1 MGTWDTGIY
10 QNDLGADVRDDYIA
24 KLKAG
29 KSDEEALQEILSE
42 YKEESEDD
50 DEKYDFYPALADTLW
65 KKGRL
70 TEEIKEK
77 ALEILEEDKIS
88 GRWEGEK
95 IRKERIK
102 VLDKLKEKLESPMPE
117 RKKVPIHKPYKLG
130 WEEGQ
135 VYYFQIKGNVPKLIK
150 GYEEY
155 VGWHAMFYVDKIYT
169 KDWQVKGV
177 QDELAELFF
186 FLQKEKPES
195 VEDILSATKVCFDIG
210 LKNSYKIYLC
220 EDSKRSRPKDLFLL
234 GKIDNFSYPNNCNPV
249 SRFFGWGCAE
259 RDILWGYVD
268 QIKYEQEKNNIV

>member
-135 VYYFQIKGNVPKLIK
+135 VYYFQIKMPLK

-155 VGWHAMFYVDKIYT
+155 DKYIGSYILLYVDKIYF

-177 QDELAELFF
+177 FDEVADICFLFRNN
-186 FLQKEKPES
+186 KPEK
-195 VEDILSATKVCFDIG
+195 VEDIFD
-210 LKNSYKIYLC
+210 STYVKIYRNYVTCLC
-220 EDSKRSRPKDLFLL
+220 EKTKKQRPEGIMLL
-234 GKIDNFSYPNNCNPV
+234 GKSYSFEYPIIGKKKHCFFWNNEI
-249 SRFFGWGCAE
+249 GI
-259 RDILWGYVD
+259 RDILDGYERE
-268 QIKYEQEKNNIV
+268 IKSENNS